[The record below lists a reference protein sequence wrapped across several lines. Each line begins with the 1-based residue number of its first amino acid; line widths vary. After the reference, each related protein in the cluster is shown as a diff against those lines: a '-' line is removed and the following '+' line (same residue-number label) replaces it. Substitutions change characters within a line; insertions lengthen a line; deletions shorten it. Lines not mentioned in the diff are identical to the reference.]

1 MLGEL
6 IDILFNAVRAVK
18 GCVSSHRQRISSF
31 YKIIFYI
38 PFILFMLANIFIIFY
53 ADFATAYRP
62 QIVKTNNS
70 ELVTGG
76 IDKAIDK
83 SI

>member
-1 MLGEL
+1 
-6 IDILFNAVRAVK
+6 
-18 GCVSSHRQRISSF
+18 
-31 YKIIFYI
+31 
-38 PFILFMLANIFIIFY
+38 MLANIFIIFY